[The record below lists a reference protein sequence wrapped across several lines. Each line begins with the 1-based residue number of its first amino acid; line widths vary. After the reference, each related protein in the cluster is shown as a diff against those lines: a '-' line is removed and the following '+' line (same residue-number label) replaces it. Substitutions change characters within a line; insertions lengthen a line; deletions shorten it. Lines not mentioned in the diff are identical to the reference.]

1 MYMTQILYTIHILYI
16 PTLYIYTIY
25 TIKAVG
31 IILAIIAAKLAAET
45 AGIELLSPLQSL
57 AAVVG
62 ILGVGV
68 GTSLWVPDQAEAA
81 EVE

>member
-1 MYMTQILYTIHILYI
+1 MGL
-16 PTLYIYTIY
+16 
-25 TIKAVG
+25 
-31 IILAIIAAKLAAET
+31 ILAIIAAKLAAET
-45 AGIELLSPLQSL
+45 VGTELLSPLQSL

-68 GTSLWVPDQAEAA
+68 GASLLIPDQAEAA